1 MRFWEDWWFGNCS
14 LATQF
19 WDLYVINNQ
28 KNLCVDDVWDGT
40 ELKISFRRGVN
51 ETLMQDWLALI
62 TITESITFSED
73 CDAII
78 WSFDN
83 SSKFS
88 VQAMYKIVS
97 FRGIQPVY
105 TPVVWSLYVP
115 PRVHIFL
122 WLLSNNKTLTRD
134 NLAKRRSLEDL
145 SCPFCSDTE
154 TITHL
159 FFDCCVASV
168 LWKHMSS
175 IFDIQIGSNFESVA
189 RWWVSNN
196 KNSVLNTVCAAL
208 MWSIWKLRNEMCFQG
223 KTWKDERVA
232 LNRTVQALKN

>member
-62 TITESITFSED
+62 TIAESINFSED

-88 VQAMYKIVS
+88 VQAMYKTVS

-115 PRVHIFL
+115 LGFIF
-122 WLLSNNKTLTRD
+122 S
-134 NLAKRRSLEDL
+134 
-145 SCPFCSDTE
+145 FGCS
-154 TITHL
+154 
-159 FFDCCVASV
+159 
-168 LWKHMSS
+168 
-175 IFDIQIGSNFESVA
+175 QI
-189 RWWVSNN
+189 
-196 KNSVLNTVCAAL
+196 
-208 MWSIWKLRNEMCFQG
+208 IKL
-223 KTWKDERVA
+223 
-232 LNRTVQALKN
+232 